1 VNDDAKFFFFLSGFI
16 GFVFFYACSLFLY
29 RDLVMS
35 LVFGAIG
42 SVVFSFFGRI
52 LLTSALR
59 KVQNSQALISP
70 NSSASHEIVAGKS
83 KASGEGNDSDSVLD
97 SSVKANLA
105 AVANDS
111 KSLKQPN
118 IKK

>member
-16 GFVFFYACSLFLY
+16 GFVFFYAFSLFLY

-59 KVQNSQALISP
+59 KVQDSQALASP
-70 NSSASHEIVAGKS
+70 NSSVSHKTGVDTGKS
-83 KASGEGNDSDSVLD
+83 LGRENDSVLN

-111 KSLKQPN
+111 KSLIQSN
-118 IKK
+118 NKK

>member
-1 VNDDAKFFFFLSGFI
+1 
-16 GFVFFYACSLFLY
+16 
-29 RDLVMS
+29 MS

-42 SVVFSFFGRI
+42 SLVFSFFGRI
-52 LLTSALR
+52 LLTSALK
-59 KVQNSQALISP
+59 KVQSSYALVNSNP
-70 NSSASHEIVAGKS
+70 SASNDNVASS
-83 KASGEGNDSDSVLD
+83 KDLSVSNDSVLN

>member
-1 VNDDAKFFFFLSGFI
+1 MNDDAKFFFFLSGFI
-16 GFVFFYACSLFLY
+16 GFVFFYAFSLFLY

-35 LVFGAIG
+35 LLFGAIG
-42 SVVFSFFGRI
+42 SLVISFFGRI
-52 LLTSALR
+52 LLTTALR
-59 KVQNSQALISP
+59 KVQSSQALV
-70 NSSASHEIVAGKS
+70 NSNPPASHETVASKGKVLS
-83 KASGEGNDSDSVLD
+83 DNNDSVLN

>member
-16 GFVFFYACSLFLY
+16 GFVFFYAFSLFLY

-42 SVVFSFFGRI
+42 SLVFSFFGRI

-59 KVQNSQALISP
+59 KVQNSQALVSP
-70 NSSASHEIVAGKS
+70 NSSTSHEIVAGKS
-83 KASGEGNDSDSVLD
+83 KTLSENNDSVIN

-111 KSLKQPN
+111 RSLKQPN

>member
-1 VNDDAKFFFFLSGFI
+1 MNDDAKFFFFLSGFI

-35 LVFGAIG
+35 LVFGAVG
-42 SVVFSFFGRI
+42 SLVFSFFGRI
-52 LLTSALR
+52 LLTSALK
-59 KVQNSQALISP
+59 KVQSSQALV
-70 NSSASHEIVAGKS
+70 NSNPSASHDNIASKS
-83 KASGEGNDSDSVLD
+83 KALSVSNDSVLN

>member
-16 GFVFFYACSLFLY
+16 GFLFFYAFSLFLY

-70 NSSASHEIVAGKS
+70 NSSSSHEIVAGKS
-83 KASGEGNDSDSVLD
+83 KALGESNDPVLD

-105 AVANDS
+105 AVANDP

>member
-1 VNDDAKFFFFLSGFI
+1 
-16 GFVFFYACSLFLY
+16 
-29 RDLVMS
+29 MS

-59 KVQNSQALISP
+59 KVQNSQALVSP

-83 KASGEGNDSDSVLD
+83 KALGENNDSVLD

>member
-1 VNDDAKFFFFLSGFI
+1 
-16 GFVFFYACSLFLY
+16 
-29 RDLVMS
+29 MS

-59 KVQNSQALISP
+59 KVQDSQTLASP
-70 NSSASHEIVAGKS
+70 NSSVSHKTAVDTGKS
-83 KASGEGNDSDSVLD
+83 LGRENDSVLN

-111 KSLKQPN
+111 KSLIQSN
-118 IKK
+118 NKK